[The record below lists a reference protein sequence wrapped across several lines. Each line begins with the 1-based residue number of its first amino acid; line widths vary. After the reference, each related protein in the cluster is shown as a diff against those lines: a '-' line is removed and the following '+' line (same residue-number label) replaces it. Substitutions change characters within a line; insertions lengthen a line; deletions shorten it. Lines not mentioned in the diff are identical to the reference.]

1 MIVNQRKWGRAGRV
15 YIYSIIFLVGI
26 GAVVVSTMVF
36 QTIFGPP
43 TGPLYH
49 TSKTGVIIPLYTD
62 PDNSWNGVVQVKKTY
77 PQVPMAVIINP
88 NNGPGSNQDPSYVNG
103 VESLQRAGITVLG
116 YVATGYGSRDIN
128 SIKSEIGEYKQWYNV
143 NGIFFDEMA
152 YTAGFENFYSQLN
165 SYAISL
171 GLKTT
176 IGNPGTDTL
185 QSYFGTVG
193 TIVIYENPGY
203 PQLST
208 LTADY
213 SGTTKN
219 DFAIIVTGV
228 SAPTQSFITEATQ
241 YVSYLYVTNGTAPN
255 PFDSVTPYLG
265 GLAFMLNNTIA
276 K

>member
-1 MIVNQRKWGRAGRV
+1 
-15 YIYSIIFLVGI
+15 
-26 GAVVVSTMVF
+26 MVF